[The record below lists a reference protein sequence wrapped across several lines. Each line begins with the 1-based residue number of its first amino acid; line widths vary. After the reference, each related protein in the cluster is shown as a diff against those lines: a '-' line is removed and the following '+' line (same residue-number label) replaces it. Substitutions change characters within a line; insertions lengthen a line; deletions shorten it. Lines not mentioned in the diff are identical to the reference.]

1 MAAGILGSRLLG
13 LVRQRIFGHF
23 FGTSAVA
30 DAFTAAFRIPNLLQ
44 NLFGEGGLSASFIPV
59 YAGLLARGETAAARR
74 VAGGVAALLGLLT
87 ATLVLIGVTAAPA
100 LVDLIA
106 GGFTGERRALT
117 ITLVRILFPGAGL
130 LVLSA
135 WCLGILNSHRRFLLS
150 YAAPMAWNLAIIGT
164 LLAFGW
170 RLVPE
175 RLVLAVA
182 WGSVAGS
189 LLQFLVQLP
198 SVRAVAGAVPLSLR
212 TDDPEVRA
220 VVRGFGPAL
229 VTRGVVQLS
238 AFVDVAIASYLP
250 GGAVAALSAAQ
261 LAGNLPVSLFGVA
274 VSAAELP
281 EMAAGG
287 AATSEAAAA
296 LRTRLNAAC
305 RRIAVGVVP
314 SAAAFA
320 LLGGFV
326 AAALFQSGRFTAA
339 DSRYVWGILAGSALG
354 LLASTLGRLYSSAH
368 FALRDTRTP
377 FRIAVLR
384 VGLSTVLGGA
394 AALFG
399 PQLLGVDPKWGAAG
413 LTAASGCV
421 AWLEFLLLKRSIDRR
436 IGATS
441 AAGGVLWTLWGAAL
455 LAAGVAW
462 GLARVLPPV
471 GPLMGSVL
479 VLLVF
484 AAVYGSV
491 LLLARVPEA
500 ETLLA
505 GARRR
510 LGRRP

>member
-59 YAGLLARGETAAARR
+59 YAGLLARGDTTAARR

-87 ATLVLIGVTAAPA
+87 ATLVLIGVAAAPA

-106 GGFTGERRALT
+106 GGFSGERRELT

-135 WCLGILNSHRRFLLS
+135 WCLGILNSHRQFLLS
-150 YAAPMAWNLAIIGT
+150 YAAPMVWNLAIIGT

-182 WGSVAGS
+182 WGSVVGS

-198 SVRAVAGAVPLSLR
+198 AVRAAAGAVPLSLR

-281 EMAAGG
+281 EMSAGG
-287 AATSEAAAA
+287 AATTEAAAA
-296 LRTRLNAAC
+296 LRARLNAAC

-314 SAAAFA
+314 SAAAFV

-326 AAALFQSGRFTAA
+326 AAALFQSGRFTAD
-339 DSRYVWGILAGSALG
+339 DSRYVWGILAASALG
-354 LLASTLGRLYSSAH
+354 LLAATLGRLYSSAH

-384 VGLSTVLGGA
+384 VGLGTVLGAA
-394 AALFG
+394 AALLLPG
-399 PQLLGVDPKWGAAG
+399 RLGVDPKWGAAG
-413 LTAASGCV
+413 LTAASGLA
-421 AWLEFLLLKRSIDRR
+421 AWVEFFLLKRSIDRR

-455 LAAGVAW
+455 AAGGAAW
-462 GLARVLPPV
+462 GVARLLPAWA
-471 GPLMGSVL
+471 GPLVGSLAVLATFAGTYAAL
-479 VLLVF
+479 VL
-484 AAVYGSV
+484 A
-491 LLLARVPEA
+491 ARVPEA
-500 ETLLA
+500 EALLA
-505 GARRR
+505 GVRRR
-510 LGRRP
+510 LGR